1 MKKSL
6 AALSGAAL
14 TALLIACG
22 DSKPAGPQA
31 IGGPGGGTPAA
42 PAPAAPAAPAAPV
55 AGGPTSADGGV
66 MPKMEFAEND
76 FAESDRNRDPFRT
89 YLSVLAPESKSKLP
103 TNRQREV
110 ILPQYSI
117 DELRLVAIV
126 TGGEYPRAM
135 MVDPGGKG
143 WVIKRGDWVGRP
155 EVVHIGGA
163 NGADYQINWRVEKV
177 RDGDI
182 VFTRE
187 DPAQPG
193 IPPASRVVALRTDSD
208 NTREKLSERSHS
220 AMRAGSAAKA
230 AGSRFAF
237 VGR

>member
-1 MKKSL
+1 VKAL
-6 AALSGAAL
+6 AALGGAAL

-31 IGGPGGGTPAA
+31 ISGPGGNGAAAAPAAAA
-42 PAPAAPAAPAAPV
+42 PAPVLAPV
-55 AGGPTSADGGV
+55 TGGPTSADGGV

-89 YLSVLAPESKSKLP
+89 YMSVLAPEQKKVAA
-103 TNRQREV
+103 THQREV

-117 DELRLVAIV
+117 DELKLVAIV

-163 NGADYQINWRVEKV
+163 NGADYQINWRVDKV

-208 NTREKLSERSHS
+208 ISREKL
-220 AMRAGSAAKA
+220 
-230 AGSRFAF
+230 
-237 VGR
+237 